1 MPHLK
6 NLPGLYRVNT
16 GEEININFIL
26 STSE

>member
-6 NLPGLYRVNT
+6 NLPGLYRVNA

-26 STSE
+26 LTSE